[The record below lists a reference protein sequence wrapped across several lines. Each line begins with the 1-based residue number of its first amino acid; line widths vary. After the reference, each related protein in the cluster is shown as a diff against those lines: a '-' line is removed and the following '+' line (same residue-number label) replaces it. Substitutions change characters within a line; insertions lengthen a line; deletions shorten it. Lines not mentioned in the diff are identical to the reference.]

1 MSTPWKRV
9 RDHLVNDGAMTEQGV
24 TRTPNPRHC
33 RDCGRAVIA
42 AIDANG
48 FETAVEPTP
57 TTPAGE
63 LGVLL
68 AGGRTYALI
77 HGGMHYRN
85 ARRIEYHDANSENVH
100 AMHQCGKPPPETHP
114 EFLEKKKKREWQEGD
129 PIPF

>member
-1 MSTPWKRV
+1 MSTPWQRV
-9 RDHLVNDGAMTEQGV
+9 RDQLINDGAMTEQGV
-24 TRTPNPRHC
+24 TRTPKPRHC

-48 FETAVEPTP
+48 FEVAVEPTP

-77 HGGMHYRN
+77 YGAMHYRT
-85 ARRIEYHDANSENVH
+85 ARRIEYQDANNETVH
-100 AMHQCGKPPPETHP
+100 AMHECGKAPPETHP
-114 EFLEKKKKREWQEGD
+114 AYLAKKERGNALANEK
-129 PIPF
+129 PPF